1 MQLRL
6 GLALTLSVLAFT
18 GCSTLSNKLSV
29 NNGSLDYKKASN
41 LAPLQYP
48 EGTTVRPVTPLY
60 PAPVVD
66 PMALE
71 RAPDFENQKGNR
83 FAMPRPNEEV
93 ANRSA
98 QKQVEQRYKIPVVV
112 ADSSMNPLL
121 KVTGKSKK
129 IWQTTLDTLEK
140 LHYNVVDENKTR
152 YEATI
157 QVNQNTYLLKLSA
170 DGKNNTLVVFTS
182 DNTFADSAQ
191 AKALL
196 DQIAQ
201 NWSA

>member
-6 GLALTLSVLAFT
+6 GLALTLSALAFT

-48 EGTTVRPVTPLY
+48 EGAMVRPVTPLY

-66 PMALE
+66 PLALE
-71 RAPDFENQKGNR
+71 HAPDFENQKGNR
-83 FAMPRPNEEV
+83 FAMPRPNEV
-93 ANRSA
+93 VGNRSLEKQA
-98 QKQVEQRYKIPVVV
+98 QQQFKTPVVV
-112 ADSSMNPLL
+112 ADSNMNPLL

-129 IWQTTLDTLEK
+129 VWKTTLDTLEQ
-140 LHYNVVDENKTR
+140 LHYNVIDENKTR
-152 YEATI
+152 YEVTV
-157 QVNQNTYLLKLSA
+157 QVNQQTYLLKLSA
-170 DGKNNTLVVFTS
+170 EGKNNTLVVFNT

-191 AKALL
+191 AKVLL